1 MSLESFKKPQKKT
14 RINKK
19 THPQRKY
26 TVIFKETDRL
36 ALVRRIDIDTV
47 SSLHAVK
54 LTQRNYGK
62 KIEILNVELRND
74 E

>member
-1 MSLESFKKPQKKT
+1 MKKY
-14 RINKK
+14 
-19 THPQRKY
+19 HPQRKY
-26 TVIFKETDRL
+26 TVIFKEADRL
-36 ALVRRIDIDTV
+36 ALVRKIDIDTV

-54 LTQRNYGK
+54 LAQKNYGK